1 MGQDNIREE
10 QEEAEGENTD
20 FLASSGA
27 YNVHSSS
34 SPGGC
39 QNLTYWTVVTQL
51 LLSGHSVSYT
61 ENSNLVLLNWA
72 RTFGPGAPFYP
83 LLWRKTG
90 GFPNTLS
97 FVGSGKVSHAVRST
111 NRGVRSRIVS
121 R

>member
-39 QNLTYWTVVTQL
+39 QNLTYWTVVTRL
-51 LLSGHSVSYT
+51 LLSGNNASYKSAPSKVQDGSLAQAANSVK
-61 ENSNLVLLNWA
+61 LC
-72 RTFGPGAPFYP
+72 
-83 LLWRKTG
+83 
-90 GFPNTLS
+90 
-97 FVGSGKVSHAVRST
+97 
-111 NRGVRSRIVS
+111 
-121 R
+121 